1 MLNTLSVYKISFK
14 KTSAS
19 YAAISDLDQDRIAN
33 LYIESSFNYEKD
45 DLFYCYVLTTEIEIR
60 KYKKILTSNGIT
72 HTFGNVSDKI
82 IKNEYDISFIKDY
95 LDDEN
100 FFIYEIFLED
110 LEKWIY
116 NRLDIDIIL
125 DIISTKGIDS
135 LRAVD
140 KQFLKDKYES

>member
-19 YAAISDLDQDRIAN
+19 YNSISDLDQDRIGN
-33 LYIESSFNYEKD
+33 LDIESSFNYEKD
-45 DLFYCYVLTTEIEIR
+45 DLFHCYVLTTEIEIK
-60 KYKKILTSNGIT
+60 KYQKILNTNGIT
-72 HTFGNVSDKI
+72 HTFDNVSDLI
-82 IKNEYDISFIKDY
+82 IRNEYDISFIKDY

-125 DIISTKGIDS
+125 DIISSKGINS